1 MNDGGATNSEGKEQ
15 SGATNSV
22 QISNNNNNVVLTNG
36 V

>member
-1 MNDGGATNSEGKEQ
+1 MNDGGATNREANEQ

-22 QISNNNNNVVLTNG
+22 QISNNVVLTNG